1 MSSPLR
7 YLRGLSQSLKKL
19 SPSLHTKVLNV
30 ANRSSELFMLKI
42 TDKGKGNKVDYSS
55 VLFKTVKVRFS
66 GNNNTVTLGKNA
78 KLLNVTI
85 HVKGSGHNLFIG
97 ENCIIQNSKFWFED
111 DNSRIAVGEGT
122 DMRGAAIAVTEP
134 SGNIT
139 IGDGCLFAAGLDI
152 RNGDSHSILDK
163 TTGKRINYASDIS
176 IADRVW
182 IGRDV
187 SILKGARIS
196 SESVIGTRS
205 LVPGK
210 QYPANVLIAGV
221 PAKVVKENI
230 TWDAK
235 RIYDNV

>member
-19 SPSLHTKVLNV
+19 SPSLHGKVLNI
-30 ANRSSELFMLKI
+30 ASRSSELFMLKI
-42 TDKGKGNKVDYSS
+42 TDKGKANKVDYSN
-55 VLFKTVKVRFS
+55 VLFKTVNVKFN
-66 GNNNTVTLGKNA
+66 GNNNTVIIGKNA
-78 KLLNVTI
+78 KLLNVSVYI
-85 HVKGSGHNLFIG
+85 KGSGHTLTIG
-97 ENCIIQNSKFWFED
+97 DNCIIQNTKLWFED
-111 DNSRIAVGEGT
+111 DNSTISIGAGT

-134 SGNIT
+134 SGNIS
-139 IGDGCLFAAGLDI
+139 IGAGGLFAAGLDI

-163 TTGKRINYASDIS
+163 TTGKRINYASDIT

-187 SILKGARIS
+187 SILKGAKIS
-196 SESVIGTRS
+196 TESVIGTRS

-210 QYPANVLIAGV
+210 QYPPNSLIAGI

-235 RIYDNV
+235 RIYN